1 MIVTLPEALT
11 RARRNGAALPGFSC
25 YDAETAAGVLRA
37 AAGRPVVL
45 LIPARLLELPGG
57 DLVAAALCAMSERAG
72 SPVCVQLDH
81 AHDLEAVRTGIDC
94 GVGAVMADGSHLPPA
109 ANLEFVRAVYAL
121 AAPHGVAVEAAVGAL
136 AGDED
141 VAQEAEPGPLADPDE
156 AAALTRDV
164 AVDCLSV
171 AIGNVHGLYQSRPAL
186 NLPRL
191 RELAAAVEVPLV
203 LHGGSGLSPNAT
215 RAAVAAGVAKVN
227 YNTEIRQAYLRRT
240 GEQLPDARVGS
251 RLLDL
256 HREQTRAVAAVAGQK
271 LAILAADRRCRP
283 PVSAAEAGR

>member
-1 MIVTLPEALT
+1 MIVGLPETLAL
-11 RARRNGAALPGFSC
+11 ARRNGTAVAGFSC
-25 YDAETAAGVLRA
+25 YNAETAAGVLRA

-45 LIPARLLELPGG
+45 LIPARLLALPGG
-57 DLVAAALCAMSERAG
+57 DLVAGALCAMAERVA

-81 AHDLEAVRTGIDC
+81 AHDLEAVRMGIEC
-94 GVGAVMADGSHLPPA
+94 GVGAVMADGSHLPLRG
-109 ANLEFVRAVYAL
+109 NLEFVRAVHAL
-121 AAPHGVAVEAAVGAL
+121 AAPHGVAVEAALGAVE
-136 AGDED
+136 GDED
-141 VAQEAEPGPLADPDE
+141 VAREAEPGPLAE
-156 AAALTRDV
+156 AADATVLVREV

-191 RELAAAVEVPLV
+191 RDLSHAIDTPLV
-203 LHGGSGLSPNAT
+203 LHGGSGLSPNST
-215 RAAVAAGVAKVN
+215 RAAVTAGIAKVN

-256 HREQTRAVAAVAGQK
+256 HGAQTRAVAAVAGQK